1 MVIVNFYNLQVDHC
15 IEAETQAGDTRAAG
29 DVGMVA
35 GPVEAV
41 QLRFLF
47 LLLLFFY
54 LTIK

>member
-54 LTIK
+54 FTIK